1 MLSPV
6 PDGVTV
12 VASFEKAERLR
23 ERKKPDPLLILEPLQ
38 ELLLW
43 QEQQL
48 LLLPQIEPEQQLLL
62 MPIFP
67 AFLFHLI

>member
-38 ELLLW
+38 EYLL
-43 QEQQL
+43 
-48 LLLPQIEPEQQLLL
+48 
-62 MPIFP
+62 
-67 AFLFHLI
+67 